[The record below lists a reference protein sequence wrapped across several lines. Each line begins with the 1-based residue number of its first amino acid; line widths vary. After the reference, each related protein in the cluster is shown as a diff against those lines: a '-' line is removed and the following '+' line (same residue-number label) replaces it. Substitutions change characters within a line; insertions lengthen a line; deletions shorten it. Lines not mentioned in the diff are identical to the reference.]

1 LDDIDAVFADRGAMT
16 VELRACCFAR
26 AEPNRRGQSMR
37 KRVLAV
43 CLPLLVLVA
52 VTGCAKGK
60 ADDGKDVA
68 SVQGSAAPT
77 ATPSVSEI
85 ERGRQHAQCMRDHGV
100 PEADPQI
107 NADGSVHTGGG
118 YDKHT
123 LDDNVLAKAIE
134 ACKQYQ
140 RVLSPDVLAKKVEG
154 ARQVAKCMREHGV
167 EGYPDPD
174 PNDLGKSLPDAVR
187 DDPQYDSAKDICD
200 TKQSSTPATE
210 KG

>member
-1 LDDIDAVFADRGAMT
+1 
-16 VELRACCFAR
+16 
-26 AEPNRRGQSMR
+26 MR
-37 KRVLAV
+37 KRVVAV
-43 CLPLLVLVA
+43 YLPLLVLVA

-77 ATPSVSEI
+77 ATPSMSVVEQ
-85 ERGRQHAQCMRDHGV
+85 GRRHAQCMREHGV

-107 NADGSVHTGGG
+107 NADGSVRLGGG

-123 LDDNVLAKAIE
+123 LDDNVLAKATE
-134 ACKQYQ
+134 ACKPLQAVQ
-140 RVLSPDVLAKKVEG
+140 PPDVTAKKVEG

-174 PNDLGKSLPDAVR
+174 PNDLSKSLPDAVR

-200 TKQSSTPATE
+200 TKQSSTPATG

>member
-1 LDDIDAVFADRGAMT
+1 
-16 VELRACCFAR
+16 
-26 AEPNRRGQSMR
+26 MR

-43 CLPLLVLVA
+43 YLPLLVLVA

-60 ADDGKDVA
+60 ANNGKDVA

-77 ATPSVSEI
+77 ATPSVSVVEQ
-85 ERGRQHAQCMRDHGV
+85 GRRHAQCMRDHGV
-100 PEADPQI
+100 PEADPRI
-107 NADGSVHTGGG
+107 NADGGVSFGGG

-123 LDDNVLAKAIE
+123 LDDNVLTKAIE

-140 RVLSPDVLAKKVEG
+140 PVQPPDVMAKKFDG

-174 PNDLGKSLPDAVR
+174 PNDLSKSLPDAVR
-187 DDPQYDSAKDICD
+187 DDPQYDSAKEVCD
-200 TKQSSTPATE
+200 TTRPSTTATE